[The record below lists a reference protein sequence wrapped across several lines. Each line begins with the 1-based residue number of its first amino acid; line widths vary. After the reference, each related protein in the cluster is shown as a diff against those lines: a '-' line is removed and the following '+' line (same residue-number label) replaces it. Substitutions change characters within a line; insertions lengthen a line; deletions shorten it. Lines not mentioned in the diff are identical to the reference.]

1 MQDLEQQIIDYLGV
15 CVWGGGGGGT
25 GKILRDHKDFVLYAI
40 GMLWVMSF
48 ITSLNVISLKKLEK
62 HF

>member
-1 MQDLEQQIIDYLGV
+1 MQDLEQQIIDYLLGA
-15 CVWGGGGGGT
+15 GRA

-48 ITSLNVISLKKLEK
+48 ITSLNVISLKKLAK
-62 HF
+62 HI